1 MATTQTPPADTT
13 GNSNPVSTPCV
24 CCGKASSDSTEHT
37 NLSVGAAG
45 YAKIGETLL
54 VRPPPKRG
62 SGIQELLRYNEDW
75 STEIR
80 RLNPD
85 YFKELS
91 KQQTP
96 QYLWIGCSDSRV
108 PANQVVGL
116 PPGEVFVHRNVANV
130 VARSDL
136 NCLSVVHYAVCCL
149 KVEHVVVCGHYGCGG
164 VKAALENKRL
174 GLVDNWTLHIK
185 DVIRRFEDLL
195 ARIDP
200 SSKLNALCE
209 LNVIQQFSN
218 VVESHVF
225 QDYWAD
231 PTQPN
236 VDVHGCC
243 YGLVDGIIH
252 PIVSMKR
259 GQDLKEVVDDAVNRV
274 EKKYCVK

>member
-1 MATTQTPPADTT
+1 MAAPPD
-13 GNSNPVSTPCV
+13 STPSKTAPQHCT
-24 CCGKASSDSTEHT
+24 CSCGACSAHCEKT
-37 NLSVGAAG
+37 NLSFGAASF
-45 YAKIGETLL
+45 ASNESLL
-54 VRPPPKRG
+54 VHPTPSRG
-62 SGIQELLRYNEDW
+62 SGIEELLRYNKEW

-130 VARSDL
+130 VSRSDL
-136 NCLSVVHYAVCCL
+136 NCLSVVQFAVCVL
-149 KVEHVVVCGHYGCGG
+149 KVEHVIVCGHYGCGG
-164 VKAALENKRL
+164 VTAALQNKRL

-195 ARIDP
+195 ARIDET
-200 SSKLNALCE
+200 SKLNALCE

-236 VDVHGCC
+236 VDVHGWC

-252 PIVSMKR
+252 PIVTMKR
-259 GQDLKEVVDDAVNRV
+259 GQNLKAIVDEAVSRV
-274 EKKYCVK
+274 EKKYCAASQKDS